1 MVLTVNILDVG
12 KGNAILVHTPS
23 NKTILIDTGADAS
36 ILRALGE
43 NLPMWQRNIDVV
55 ILTSSAARSAGGLQS
70 VQSRYRIAEIIK
82 IGDKSTPYG
91 SIINFDGSGIK
102 ILAPAIL
109 QISSGASVFKISSS
123 TPVGVYIA
131 N

>member
-55 ILTSSAARSAGGLQS
+55 ILTSSAARAPGGRAK
-70 VQSRYRIAEIIK
+70 VK
-82 IGDKSTPYG
+82 
-91 SIINFDGSGIK
+91 
-102 ILAPAIL
+102 APFRKADVI
-109 QISSGASVFKISSS
+109 
-123 TPVGVYIA
+123 
-131 N
+131 